1 MNKNKLHTI
10 YKFKPEVAKV
20 RVGEVWLV
28 QIEPITL
35 GSPVRKMRIEEVTD
49 ITIVL
54 SSGGLTRVST
64 TETRYPHYSVRFL
77 EKAK

>member
-10 YKFKPEVAKV
+10 HKFTPETTEV

-54 SSGGLTRVST
+54 IDTGHKLYMTG
-64 TETRYPHYSVRFL
+64 TRYPHYSVRFL